1 MGAMTNTDTPQV
13 LGPGEGIAVPV
24 HAGESLRISM
34 LDRGQVV
41 DTWAVSAED
50 PTEYMSMEHTR
61 VALSKLAPAA
71 GDDLFS
77 NRRRPILHFT
87 EDTSPGVHDTLMA
100 ACDPERYRGLGVT
113 GHHNSC
119 AENFT
124 GALDAHGVRTP
135 VVPAPLNLFMAIPWD
150 PDGTLRF
157 DPTPAGPGDQVT
169 LTAAIDTLV
178 VLSACPMDVN
188 PINGGVVSAIGY
200 ELLPA

>member
-1 MGAMTNTDTPQV
+1 MSAGPQV
-13 LGPGEGIAVPV
+13 LGAGEGIAVPV
-24 HAGESLRISM
+24 RTGASLRISM

-41 DTWAVSAED
+41 DTWAVSAAD
-50 PTEYMSMEHTR
+50 PTEYMSMQHTR
-61 VALSKLAPAA
+61 VSLSKLVPAA

-77 NRRRPILHFT
+77 NRRRPILHFS

-100 ACDPERYRGLGVT
+100 ACDPERYRMLGVT
-113 GHHNSC
+113 GRHASC
-119 AENFT
+119 AENFVS
-124 GALDAHGVRTP
+124 AMDAHGVRAP
-135 VVPAPLNLFMAIPWD
+135 VVPAPLNLFMAIPWE

-157 DPTPAGPGDQVT
+157 DPTPAGPGDYVT

-188 PINGGVVSAIGY
+188 PINGGVVSAVGY